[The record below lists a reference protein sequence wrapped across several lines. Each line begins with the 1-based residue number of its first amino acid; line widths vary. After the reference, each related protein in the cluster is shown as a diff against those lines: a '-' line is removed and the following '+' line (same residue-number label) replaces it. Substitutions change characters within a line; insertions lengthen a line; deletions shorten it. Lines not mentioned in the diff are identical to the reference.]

1 MAALPAVLLRHVR
14 NDGYHTFNEIAIE
27 VGRSHFRCKLAPRR
41 RPQFPENLMWN
52 FRSAARRSTRGIATA
67 LLLLAFPALGNEVFP
82 YDRQLML
89 DVAPMGKVRRTPSI
103 TIDSDGS
110 ARLELWCR
118 SASAQVTTSGD
129 QIRIVPAPI
138 SDALPQYMSDGQCAP
153 ERMDADVNLL
163 NALAQ
168 VTTWRKTGRAL
179 TLAGPVALRFLP
191 DDH

>member
-1 MAALPAVLLRHVR
+1 
-14 NDGYHTFNEIAIE
+14 
-27 VGRSHFRCKLAPRR
+27 
-41 RPQFPENLMWN
+41 MWN
-52 FRSAARRSTRGIATA
+52 LRPAARRSTRGIATV
-67 LLLLAFPALGNEVFP
+67 LLLLASPALGNEVFP

-118 SASAQVTTSGD
+118 TASAQVTTNGD
-129 QIRIVPAPI
+129 RIRIVPAPLPE
-138 SDALPQYMSDGQCAP
+138 SLPQYMRDGQCAP
-153 ERMDADVNLL
+153 ERMDADVTLL

-168 VTTWRKTGRAL
+168 VTTWRKAGGGV
-179 TLAGPVALRFLP
+179 TLEGPVAMRFLA